1 MSERIDLSYEIE
13 YYREHPCGFIEDVL
27 FLKPTEQQKM
37 LIDAVKGGKKFIS
50 VKSGHGTGKSTI
62 CAAIILWF
70 FCCYT
75 CQIPITAPSR
85 SQMWDA
91 LWSRLAE
98 LYNKMDPLF
107 KESFDFLSD
116 RVFAKAAKKEHFIV
130 GRTAKKESPEA
141 LQGFHAKNLLFVV
154 DEASGV
160 SDEIYDVIM
169 GALTE
174 ENNICIL
181 VGNPLRLSGY
191 FYDCFHTK
199 ADQWHNITFNAE
211 ESPRWLVKQ
220 DFLDQWASYGK
231 DSNQYRIR
239 VLGQFPNSELDTL
252 IPLDLIEQAQSRT
265 VDASG
270 SMVWACDPA
279 RYGSDSSVL
288 VKRQGRVLHD
298 VIEWNQFDTM
308 EIAGLINHEYNK
320 TPAEKRPDTIFIDTI
335 GLGAG
340 VYDRLNELDM
350 PVKSV
355 NVAEKS
361 GKPKDFR
368 NIRAQ
373 IYDDLRVWF
382 AEDEPMIP
390 QNKQLVAQLS
400 TIKYKFASNG
410 SLQIIEKD
418 VYKKQNP
425 SIGSPDMADAL
436 AISFYSKRDVPLEVL
451 WI

>member
-1 MSERIDLSYEIE
+1 M
-13 YYREHPCGFIEDVL
+13 
-27 FLKPTEQQKM
+27 
-37 LIDAVKGGKKFIS
+37 
-50 VKSGHGTGKSTI
+50 
-62 CAAIILWF
+62 
-70 FCCYT
+70 
-75 CQIPITAPSR
+75 
-85 SQMWDA
+85 
-91 LWSRLAE
+91 
-98 LYNKMDPLF
+98 
-107 KESFDFLSD
+107 
-116 RVFAKAAKKEHFIV
+116 
-130 GRTAKKESPEA
+130 
-141 LQGFHAKNLLFVV
+141 
-154 DEASGV
+154 
-160 SDEIYDVIM
+160 YDVIL

-174 ENNICIL
+174 DNNICIL
-181 VGNPLRLSGY
+181 IGNPLRLSGY
-191 FYDCFHTK
+191 FYDTFHTK
-199 ADQWHNITFNAE
+199 SNLWHNITYNAE
-211 ESPRWLVKQ
+211 ESPLVKQ
-220 DFLDQWASYGK
+220 EYIDQMKVNGV
-231 DSNQYRIR
+231 DSNKFRVR
-239 VLGQFPNSELDTL
+239 VLGKFPNSELDTL
-252 IPLDLIEQAQSRT
+252 IPLDLIENSLTRSI
-265 VDASG
+265 DASG
-270 SMVWACDPA
+270 SIVWACDPA

-298 VIEWNQFDTM
+298 VVEWNQFDTM

-320 TPAEKRPDTIFIDTI
+320 TSAEDRPETIFIDTI

-390 QNKQLVAQLS
+390 QNKELVAQLS

-436 AISFYSKRDVPLEVL
+436 AISFYSRRDVPFGILFV
-451 WI
+451 